1 VPVPLQGV
9 LRSEQATSLASLK
22 MARATDGPVF
32 ERPAKLNRAGANDQV
47 LPGRCRPLML
57 KKKLEKN

>member
-1 VPVPLQGV
+1 MPVPLQGV

-32 ERPAKLNRAGANDQV
+32 ERPAKLNRAGAND
-47 LPGRCRPLML
+47 
-57 KKKLEKN
+57 